1 MYRFLPDILISGTMP
16 NWALEP
22 LSVTEDDLG
31 RLDPK
36 DAVDLIRDMIHLE
49 ASGSGI
55 KASMID
61 VSANICAK
69 DGGIDGVVKNS
80 PNDGICGIIKKGT
93 TMYQVKSGK
102 FSLTESEIR
111 KILFNGS
118 ELKAGIRDCFE
129 TGATLVVAF
138 TGWDAPTVPPTHVE
152 QDFLAQIE
160 KEGCPNARIEV
171 WRQNT
176 IIGFLKKFPSL
187 QLSVKGLSG
196 SLLHIHEKW
205 RGMADMRTQVHLGEK
220 QHGFIDSMRAAL
232 RGPDRSPI
240 RVLGEP
246 GIGKTR
252 LVLEATKAD
261 DLRPAVVYFEKPS
274 DLEERG
280 FMSYVCGADRKIEA
294 ILVVD
299 ECEFSDHASIW
310 NRLKHNAPGIRLV
323 TIFIEDGRS
332 SQTMPA
338 PPLDDAELGEIIRGY
353 VDDPNIEN
361 WIRWCRPSPRAAHI
375 IGYNLKNNPGDL
387 LRPPEEVDVWG
398 RYVAGK
404 ETSPEKI
411 GKQRKVLLWLSLF
424 RKFGFESPHDGEADM
439 ISKIIEREEGIPKGE
454 FVGIVRDLRKSKI
467 LQGSTTLYIA
477 PKLLHLYL
485 WREWWATYGTD
496 VFPKEQ
502 DLVPTTCRDYLD
514 RNLSTWC
521 MDMFAYAGTSPEAAK
536 VVHKLLAPG
545 GYIESYATM
554 DTLLGT
560 SLFSICGRADPDGAL
575 DYLKRTLC
583 KRSRADLSEFGAGRR
598 AAVSFLEKM
607 ASRGERMDDVVHVL
621 LKLAEA
627 ENEAFA
633 NNATGVFRGMFKLI
647 RPMAKPDYMI
657 RLLKDAVESD
667 SASARKVA
675 VGACSDA
682 LDDAG
687 YAVPYEADGIEP
699 TPQPYEPTRDE
710 KIGYRLQVLGMLKG
724 SGGAM
729 PEGAAEAV
737 LSHAYPLIMVPELA
751 DGVAG
756 ALEGVRAEGKNDA
769 ELVECVYR
777 ILSICELG
785 EKTAERLQAIADG
798 ISGDSF
804 HSKMRRYVG
813 MSEHVDMVSDS
824 ARESRKKEFDA
835 LAEAASDPDVLKAEL
850 DWLVTGEA
858 AQGYQFGYELAVRD
872 PQWRLLSEIMG
883 ALEGAGA
890 KGKSSF
896 AGGYLR
902 RVREKDAARW
912 GAELDAVYDSA
923 KTCRLLPGLIR
934 LSGVTDES
942 VKKVMRGVKSGKF
955 GCSAMD
961 YVIDSS
967 GVSAETFAEC
977 VELLAESEDGD
988 AAFVALTLIRA
999 RLDRKDLPKETVLK
1013 ILLHR
1018 NILDRT
1024 AESAGIGRGEW
1035 EWKDVGLNFLKRH
1048 SGDGVGVL
1056 EVVVDR
1062 MDAHTPLVPELG
1074 RGSVMAEIVKTH
1086 GAEAWP
1092 ALSGHVGPPT
1102 DRKARMLQ
1110 LWLSGPLFDR
1120 GDSVLSSIPI
1130 STINAW
1136 VGEDCAARAAH
1147 VASFLPD
1154 DFEYISGFL
1163 SIYGDRQ
1170 DVQEAL
1176 RKNFGR
1182 EGWRGS
1188 GAAHYREKKR
1198 RVDGLMAGE
1207 SDPNI
1212 LSWLRSYSD
1221 HLDERVKRHSD
1232 SEERE
1237 L

>member
-1 MYRFLPDILISGTMP
+1 MP

-22 LSVTEDDLG
+22 FSVTEDDLG

-36 DAVDLIRDMIHLE
+36 DAVDLIRDVIHLE

-55 KASMID
+55 KASTID
-61 VSANICAK
+61 VSANIYAK
-69 DGGIDGVVKNS
+69 DGGIDGVVKNA

-102 FSLTESEIR
+102 FSPTKTKIR
-111 KILFNGS
+111 EILFNGS

-129 TGATLVVAF
+129 IGATLVVAF
-138 TGWDAPTVPPTHVE
+138 TGWDAPAVPPTRVE

-176 IIGFLKKFPSL
+176 IIGLLKKFPSL

-196 SLLHIHEKW
+196 SPLHIHEKW

-220 QHGFIDSMRAAL
+220 QHGFIRSMRAAL

-240 RVLGEP
+240 RVSGEP

-280 FMSYVCGADRKIEA
+280 FMSYVCGADRPIEA

-310 NRLKHNAPGIRLV
+310 NKLKHNAPGIRLV
-323 TIFIEDGRS
+323 TIFIEEGRS
-332 SQTMPA
+332 AQTMPA
-338 PPLDDAELGEIIRGY
+338 PPLEDEELEKIIKAYIG
-353 VDDPNIEN
+353 DDPNIRRWTE
-361 WIRWCRPSPRAAHI
+361 WCRPSPRAAHI
-375 IGYNLKNNPGDL
+375 IGHNLKNNPDDL
-387 LRPPEEVDVWG
+387 LRPPDEVDVWR

-404 ETSPEKI
+404 ERSKEKI
-411 GKQRKVLLWLSLF
+411 DKQYQILLWLSLF
-424 RKFGFESPHDGEADM
+424 RKFGFESPHDGEADR
-439 ISKIIEREEGIPKGE
+439 IAEIVGREEGIPKGE
-454 FVGIVRDLRKSKI
+454 FVGTVRDLRKSKI

-485 WREWWATYGTD
+485 WREWWNTYSTD
-496 VFPKEQ
+496 MFQKEQ
-502 DLVPTTCRDYLD
+502 DLVPSACRDYVD
-514 RNLSTWC
+514 GNLSTWC

-536 VVHKLLAPG
+536 IVRKFLSPG

-554 DTLLGT
+554 DSLLGA
-560 SLFSICGRADPDGAL
+560 SLFSICGRADPAGAL

-583 KRSRADLSEFGAGRR
+583 KRSRGELSKFRAGRR
-598 AAVSFLEKM
+598 AAVSFLERM
-607 ASRGERMDDVVHVL
+607 ASRGERVDDVAHVL

-657 RLLKDAVESD
+657 RLLKGAMESD

-687 YAVPYEADGIEP
+687 YAVPYEADGIGP
-699 TPQPYEPTRDE
+699 APQPYEPTRDE
-710 KIGYRLQVLGMLKG
+710 KIRYRLQVLGMLRG
-724 SGGAM
+724 RGGAM

-737 LSHAYPLIMVPELA
+737 LLHAHSLILVPELA
-751 DGVAG
+751 DSVAG
-756 ALEGVRAEGKNDA
+756 ALEGVRADGKNDE
-769 ELVECVYR
+769 ELVECVSR

-798 ISGDSF
+798 ISGASF

-813 MSEHVDMVSDS
+813 MSEHVDTVSDS
-824 ARESRKKEFDA
+824 ARESRKKEFGV
-835 LAEAASDPDVLKAEL
+835 LAEAAADPDVLKTEL

-858 AQGYQFGYELAVRD
+858 AQGYQFGYELAGRD
-872 PQWRLLSEIMG
+872 PKWRLLPGIMG
-883 ALEGAGA
+883 ALKGAGA
-890 KGKSSF
+890 KAQSSF

-912 GAELDAVYDSA
+912 GAELDAVYDDG
-923 KTCRLLPGLIR
+923 KTCRLLPSLVR

-942 VKKVMRGVKSGKF
+942 VRKVMRGVRSGKF

-961 YVIDSS
+961 CVVNSG
-967 GVSAETFAEC
+967 GVSAETFTEC
-977 VELLAESEDGD
+977 VELLADSEDGD
-988 AAFVALTLIRA
+988 AAFVALSMIRA
-999 RLDRKDLPKETVLK
+999 RLGRKDLPKETVLK

-1018 NILDRT
+1018 SVLDRT

-1035 EWKDVGLNFLKRH
+1035 EWKDVGLDFLKQH
-1048 SGDGVGVL
+1048 PGDGVGVL
-1056 EVVVDR
+1056 EAVVDR
-1062 MDAHTPLVPELG
+1062 MDAHIPLMPEMG
-1074 RGSVMAEIVKTH
+1074 KGPVMAEIVKTH
-1086 GAEAWP
+1086 GAKAWP
-1092 ALSGHVGPPT
+1092 ALARHVGPPT

-1110 LWLSGPLFDR
+1110 LWLAGPLFDR
-1120 GDSVLSSIPI
+1120 GDSVMSSIPI
-1130 STINAW
+1130 SAINAW

-1147 VASFLPD
+1147 IASFLPD
-1154 DFEYISGFL
+1154 NFVYISEFL
-1163 SIYGDRQ
+1163 SKYGDRQ

-1176 RKNFGR
+1176 RRNFGR

-1198 RVDGLMAGE
+1198 KVDGLMAGE

-1221 HLDERVKRHSD
+1221 HLDETVKRHSD